1 LRPKAESSGT
11 GSAKKQER
19 ERQYPG
25 HRDLLEKRSGGE
37 ERSGKEEHG
46 REAERCSAT
55 RRHRNTV
62 DGLGNW
68 IANHFF
74 GRIAIS

>member
-19 ERQYPG
+19 ERQSPS
-25 HRDLLEKRSGGE
+25 HKDPLEKKKGGE
-37 ERSGKEEHG
+37 ERNREEKQR
-46 REAERCSAT
+46 RETERFSAT
-55 RRHRNTV
+55 RQHRNTLG
-62 DGLGNW
+62 GLGNW